1 MNMRFTRTLL
11 ACSAFALLLGQPA
24 TAQDAPTDWEQASLE
39 GNAVAVASATSY
51 TPIPAGAALDVSSA
65 DSSRLASD
73 AVELTSGTLKLS
85 GYTISR
91 DAPYA
96 LDVTAVLIRGVGQEQ
111 NAPRANQGT
120 TRGDG
125 YTNPENAAPGDS
137 LTQGNFFDNTRGAFL
152 SPAEPQRGGHLLR
165 VTLSVYDRKSG
176 LYVWRGQIERDSL
189 EVAIDSSMQQ
199 MVPALLAHFGE
210 ALPATAIPLK

>member
-1 MNMRFTRTLL
+1 MSMRLTRTLL
-11 ACSAFALLLGQPA
+11 ACSAFALLFGQPA
-24 TAQDAPTDWEQASLE
+24 VAQDAPSDWEQASIE
-39 GNAVAVASATSY
+39 GNAVAIASATSY
-51 TPIPAGAALDVSSA
+51 TPVPDGAALDVSTA
-65 DSSRLASD
+65 DSSELASN
-73 AVELTSGTLKLS
+73 AVELTSGTLKQA

-96 LDVTAVLIRGVGQEQ
+96 LDVTAVLLRGVGQEQ
-111 NAPRANQGT
+111 NVPRANQGT

-125 YTNPENAAPGDS
+125 YTNPENTAPGDS

-176 LYVWRGQIERDSL
+176 LYVWRGQVERDSL
-189 EVAIDSSMQQ
+189 EVDVDSSMRQ
-199 MVPALLAHFGE
+199 MVPALLAHFGDTL
-210 ALPATAIPLK
+210 APAAIPLK

>member
-1 MNMRFTRTLL
+1 MSMRITSTLL
-11 ACSAFALLLGQPA
+11 VCSAFALLLGQPA
-24 TAQDAPTDWEQASLE
+24 LAQNAPSDWEQASID
-39 GNAVAVASATSY
+39 GNAVAIASATSY
-51 TPIPAGAALDVSSA
+51 APIPAGAALDVSSA
-65 DSSRLASD
+65 DSSELAND
-73 AVELTSGTLKLS
+73 AVELTSGTLKQS

-91 DAPYA
+91 DASYA
-96 LDVTAVLIRGVGQEQ
+96 MDVTAVLVRGVGQEQ
-111 NAPRANQGT
+111 NVPRGYQGT

-125 YTNPENAAPGDS
+125 YTNPENTAPGDS

-176 LYVWRGQIERDSL
+176 LYVWRGQVERDSL
-189 EVAIDSSMQQ
+189 EVDIDSSMQQ

>member
-1 MNMRFTRTLL
+1 MNMRLTRTLL

-24 TAQDAPTDWEQASLE
+24 AAQDTPTDWEQASLE

-65 DSSRLASD
+65 DSSKLASD

-96 LDVTAVLIRGVGQEQ
+96 LDVTAVLVRGVGQEQ
-111 NAPRANQGT
+111 NVPRANQGT

-125 YTNPENAAPGDS
+125 YTNPENAAPGGS

-176 LYVWRGQIERDSL
+176 LYVWRGQVERDSL
-189 EVAIDSSMQQ
+189 EVAIDSSMHQ
-199 MVPALLAHFGE
+199 MVPVLLSHFGE
-210 ALPATAIPLK
+210 ALPPTAVPLK